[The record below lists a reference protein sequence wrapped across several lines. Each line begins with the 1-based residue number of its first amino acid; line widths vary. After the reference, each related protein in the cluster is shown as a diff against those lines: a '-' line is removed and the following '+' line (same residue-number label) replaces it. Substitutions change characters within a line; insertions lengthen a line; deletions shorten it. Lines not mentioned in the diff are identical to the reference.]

1 MEGIEACKVVRNEHI
16 AELRRIASEL
26 EKLRKDIGLQA
37 RDPLLV
43 QSLKELATKVRQG
56 QMKQQP
62 PKIELL

>member
-1 MEGIEACKVVRNEHI
+1 MVRNEHI